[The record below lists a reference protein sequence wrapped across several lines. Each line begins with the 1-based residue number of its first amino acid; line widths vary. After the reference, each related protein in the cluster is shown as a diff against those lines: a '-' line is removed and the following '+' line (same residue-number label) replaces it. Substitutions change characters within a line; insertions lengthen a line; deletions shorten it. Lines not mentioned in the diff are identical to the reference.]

1 MTIDGQF
8 NARPQRQTEELPMT
22 SLRTTAP
29 MFLKAPK
36 IYALICNLSVLALV
50 LLTRT
55 VGAQQNALE
64 REFEAYLKSEKEI
77 QQKPTLEE
85 LVKACVAIVRK
96 ETNERLKY
104 QASEF
109 DAYAKADGSV
119 TNIGTLNEDF
129 SFGKCMNEKGH
140 PLGDR
145 VKSRQGGMMGEKRK
159 IRDSMSIEEATVSNI
174 WEIAAIVEVLEWK
187 GLLQEIPRRV
197 IRTESQRPACYT
209 APE

>member
-36 IYALICNLSVLALV
+36 IYALICSLSVLALV

-145 VKSRQGGMMGEKRK
+145 IKK
-159 IRDSMSIEEATVSNI
+159 
-174 WEIAAIVEVLEWK
+174 
-187 GLLQEIPRRV
+187 
-197 IRTESQRPACYT
+197 
-209 APE
+209 

>member
-64 REFEAYLKSEKEI
+64 RGI
-77 QQKPTLEE
+77 
-85 LVKACVAIVRK
+85 
-96 ETNERLKY
+96 
-104 QASEF
+104 
-109 DAYAKADGSV
+109 
-119 TNIGTLNEDF
+119 
-129 SFGKCMNEKGH
+129 
-140 PLGDR
+140 
-145 VKSRQGGMMGEKRK
+145 
-159 IRDSMSIEEATVSNI
+159 
-174 WEIAAIVEVLEWK
+174 
-187 GLLQEIPRRV
+187 
-197 IRTESQRPACYT
+197 
-209 APE
+209 